1 MKITFFAT
9 LVEKNEVELVIF
21 KKSKEYAVTELSIN
35 QDTDSTEVLITE
47 TGRLKTLSN
56 LI

>member
-47 TGRLKTLSN
+47 TGRLSTLSN